1 VSARYAFIAA
11 EKACSAFPVTRGCRL
26 LRVSVSGFYTWRGRG
41 ESATRKRRSALLVW
55 IRRFHRDSNGSYGY
69 RRIHRDLVDAGVPA
83 SLALVRRVMRD
94 HDLHGVAPRRYKTT
108 TVQDP
113 QASPAPDLLERD
125 FSSHEPGAR
134 LVGDITYLRT
144 WAGWA
149 YLSVV
154 ICLATKRVVG
164 WQVAPRASAQL
175 VIDALEMAHRN
186 GEFAA
191 EAIFH
196 SDRGCQYTSEAFA
209 RCCGRLEVRQSM
221 GRTGVCWDNAPGRDI
236 LRQPQS
242 RMHLPHRARQPRAR
256 TTHPRTL
263 DRDQVQPAP
272 PPLRARLPDPQPAI
286 LTTHD
291 RGTSRLKINSP
302 IFSAQPKPPDLR
314 PVLHAKHPLSPP
326 RRHQAGSTRSRTT
339 THRGSQFN
347 RQKGVSLHPAPTLKT
362 RTNVANCSCSR
373 LEREAERKAIL
384 ERR

>member
-221 GRTGVCWDNAPGRDI
+221 GRTGVCWDNAQAETFFASLKVECVYRTALASPD
-236 LRQPQS
+236 
-242 RMHLPHRARQPRAR
+242 RARRIVGRWIETRYNQRRRHSA
-256 TTHPRTL
+256 L
-263 DRDQVQPAP
+263 DYQTPNQRYLQ
-272 PPLRARLPDPQPAI
+272 
-286 LTTHD
+286 LTTAA
-291 RGTSRLKINSP
+291 R
-302 IFSAQPKPPDLR
+302 A
-314 PVLHAKHPLSPP
+314 A
-326 RRHQAGSTRSRTT
+326 
-339 THRGSQFN
+339 
-347 RQKGVSLHPAPTLKT
+347 
-362 RTNVANCSCSR
+362 
-373 LEREAERKAIL
+373 
-384 ERR
+384 